1 MNEPQLSKDELLKN
15 GLYLMEL
22 LRSALR
28 GQPPSPKPED
38 VSWAHV
44 FALAKRHR
52 VEGLSAYGMERLSAM
67 PPESIRSRWLAEREL
82 IVYRSVRYALERENL
97 LQALKEAGLRCLPL
111 KGILLAEYYPQAG
124 MRAMTDND
132 ILYAGQD
139 GVSEQEAYEIL
150 ARVMTQCGFQLHGS
164 NGVHNVYVKSPFFNF
179 EMHRQ
184 LFSESS
190 PLGSHIRDPWA
201 YASEDETGVYR
212 FSPEVEFIYIMAH
225 AYKHFSN
232 AGHGIRLLAD
242 VHVFLKHAGDALD
255 MAYIFKA
262 FRTLGME
269 DFAQR
274 VITCAREVFDS
285 PDMALSDDSLAL
297 LEYLLSSGLFGTY
310 THMIEN
316 RARKRGVIGEIN
328 LRREG
333 LRFLFERV
341 FPSKSFWHTRY
352 PITRGRPWLYP
363 LCWIHRLIKKLTTGR
378 KHTFHALRS
387 IFKTRQ

>member
-22 LRSALR
+22 LRAALR
-28 GQPPSPKPED
+28 GQAPSPKPED
-38 VSWAHV
+38 ASWAHV

-52 VEGLSAYGMERLSAM
+52 VEGLSAYGMERLSTM
-67 PPESIRSRWLAEREL
+67 PPQPIRSRWLAEREL
-82 IVYRSVRYALERENL
+82 IVYRSVRYALEREIL
-97 LQALKEAGLRCLPL
+97 LRALKEAGLRCLPL
-111 KGILLAEYYPQAG
+111 KGILLAQYYPQAG

-139 GVSEQEAYEIL
+139 GVSEQEAQDIL
-150 ARVMTQCGFQLHGS
+150 ARVMAHCGFQLHGS
-164 NGVHNVYVKSPFFNF
+164 YGVHDVYVKPPFFNF

-201 YASEDETGVYR
+201 YASEDETGLYR
-212 FSPEVEFIYIMAH
+212 FSPEIEFIYVMAH

-285 PDMALSDDSLAL
+285 PNMVLSDDSLAL
-297 LEYLLSSGLFGTY
+297 LEYLLSCGLFGTY

-316 RARKRGVIGEIN
+316 RALKKGKTGKVALHKER
-328 LRREG
+328 L
-333 LRFLFERV
+333 LFLLERI
-341 FPSKSFWHTRY
+341 FPSKATWNKLY
-352 PITRGRPWLYP
+352 PITISMPWLYP
-363 LCWIHRLIKKLTTGR
+363 LCWIHRLVKKLTIDRRQTL
-378 KHTFHALRS
+378 HVLHS
-387 IFKTRQ
+387 IFRIRQ